1 MQRNQRSNC
10 QHPLDLQKNKRFPV
24 NIYFFTDYAKAFDC
38 VYHKKKCEK
47 FLKRLEY
54 QTILPSSWEICM
66 QVKRQQLEPELEQQA
81 GSQLGKE

>member
-1 MQRNQRSNC
+1 MPKPS
-10 QHPLDLQKNKRFPV
+10 
-24 NIYFFTDYAKAFDC
+24 T
-38 VYHKKKCEK
+38 VYITTNCEK

-66 QVKRQQLEPELEQQA
+66 QVNRKQLEPELEQQA